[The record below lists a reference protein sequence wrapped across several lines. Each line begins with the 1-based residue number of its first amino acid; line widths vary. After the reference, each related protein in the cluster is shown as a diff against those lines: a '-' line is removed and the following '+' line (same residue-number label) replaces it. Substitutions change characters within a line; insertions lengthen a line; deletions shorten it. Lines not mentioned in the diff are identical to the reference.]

1 MSDPSEAS
9 QANPHPISGH
19 RTPSQIAKDEAGPAG
34 PKPAEAGPTGHEPK
48 RADKEIHDAVQR
60 GAHAAKSSIKHP
72 SAVSA
77 LFHDRALRSEAS
89 GVNQRMRRVR

>member
-1 MSDPSEAS
+1 MSDPAEAN

-34 PKPAEAGPTGHEPK
+34 PKPGEPGPTGHEPK

-60 GAHAAKSSIKHP
+60 GAHAAKSSIKRLP
-72 SAVSA
+72 
-77 LFHDRALRSEAS
+77 R
-89 GVNQRMRRVR
+89 